1 LGGYVAR
8 MERKRH
14 PGAVCLRAPKVS
26 DFALAQSGL
35 RLLCMLV
42 PYLVSLI
49 AVAAY
54 LPVPHPVGFVY
65 LLAVAACVALGLI
78 LLAAALLLAIWPPS
92 RPIGRRI
99 AGGVVGS
106 FPFLFFF
113 QGLSLPVLVAI
124 GTIPF
129 LLGIWSGPADMPNMI
144 AALGELGLM
153 LGVFVAASVTGL
165 ITGWGVGA
173 RVASDMPVRDALR
186 ASKAL
191 SFLSASLN
199 RFLPVRMRIAPEGG
213 LAVGLGI
220 IVLTAGG
227 LAVGHMAYVEA
238 YGSAEMDYR
247 GEKIRLAK
255 KYVDYDDYK
264 NDPGNLA
271 ASEIPRVEKMMTEA
285 RIGPD
290 FASWKDFVDQSSAI
304 SFPGYGSGGGPKVVA
319 TAREFVVEVIEIPRV
334 AKERYFVL
342 EKMSGGTLRLV
353 DDFVARRSNR
363 SLFWAIES
371 IRLVEDKLVYSD
383 RESKIV
389 RETSV
394 AR

>member
-1 LGGYVAR
+1 
-8 MERKRH
+8 
-14 PGAVCLRAPKVS
+14 
-26 DFALAQSGL
+26 
-35 RLLCMLV
+35 
-42 PYLVSLI
+42 
-49 AVAAY
+49 
-54 LPVPHPVGFVY
+54 LPV
-65 LLAVAACVALGLI
+65 
-78 LLAAALLLAIWPPS
+78 S
-92 RPIGRRI
+92 
-99 AGGVVGS
+99 
-106 FPFLFFF
+106 
-113 QGLSLPVLVAI
+113 Q
-124 GTIPF
+124 
-129 LLGIWSGPADMPNMI
+129 
-144 AALGELGLM
+144 
-153 LGVFVAASVTGL
+153 
-165 ITGWGVGA
+165 
-173 RVASDMPVRDALR
+173 RV
-186 ASKAL
+186 
-191 SFLSASLN
+191 
-199 RFLPVRMRIAPEGG
+199 APEGG
-213 LAVGLGI
+213 IAIGLGI

-227 LAVGHMAYVEA
+227 LAVAHIAYVEA
-238 YGSAEMDYR
+238 YGTAEMDYR

-290 FASWKDFVDQSSAI
+290 FASWKDFVDQSSAV

-319 TAREFVVEVIEIPRV
+319 AAREFVVEVIEIPQV

-353 DDFVARRSNR
+353 DDFVAPRSSR